1 MNLDELLSQPLAP
14 VQDDGFSARVALS
27 TLRQAQRR
35 QTLYLLLAMILLL
48 PLVALLPLA
57 QAGERFAASLA
68 SVPWQPYLAPVVGVM
83 ILVWALRPRLFH
95 F

>member
-1 MNLDELLSQPLAP
+1 
-14 VQDDGFSARVALS
+14 
-27 TLRQAQRR
+27 
-35 QTLYLLLAMILLL
+35 MILLL
-48 PLVALLPLA
+48 PLVALLPFA